1 MIAGSRPLQCDTW
14 HPWGMRWAKWV
25 GGAVWAG
32 SWYLMYLEITRW
44 RHVKPSLAFNS
55 DLEPINGMR
64 PRPGLPLILLYVAC
78 AVSPL
83 VVIAALVR
91 QFSDARGNAGS

>member
-1 MIAGSRPLQCDTW
+1 MQS
-14 HPWGMRWAKWV
+14 WGMRLAKWV

-55 DLEPINGMR
+55 DLEPVNGMR

-91 QFSDARGNAGS
+91 QFPGGRPNAGS

>member
-1 MIAGSRPLQCDTW
+1 
-14 HPWGMRWAKWV
+14 MRLAKWV

-55 DLEPINGMR
+55 DLEPVNGFR
-64 PRPGLPLILLYVAC
+64 PRPGLPLILLYIACVVA
-78 AVSPL
+78 PL
-83 VVIAALVR
+83 VVIAALAR
-91 QFSDARGNAGS
+91 QFSDARLNARS